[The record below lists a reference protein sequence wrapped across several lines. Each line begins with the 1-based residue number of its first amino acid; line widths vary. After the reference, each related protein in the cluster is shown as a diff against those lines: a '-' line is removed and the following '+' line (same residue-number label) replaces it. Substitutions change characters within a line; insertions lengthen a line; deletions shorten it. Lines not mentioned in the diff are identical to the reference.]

1 MRNKPRT
8 LADYIIHTKK
18 RINKAAFEAG
28 MYLFGG
34 YTTSKKKCD
43 LPAERLHP
51 EDAAELVTPQ
61 PTPSPTIDND
71 APKSKEE
78 LAFID
83 ELLRIDK
90 ELAALRLAYQNAY
103 DDLDR
108 NTIHFKILRL
118 ERVRRD
124 HAAKYNYDS

>member
-8 LADYIIHTKK
+8 LADYIINTKK

-51 EDAAELVTPQ
+51 EDAAELLTP
-61 PTPSPTIDND
+61 PSPPSPATDNE
-71 APKSKEE
+71 APKSAAE
-78 LAFID
+78 LASIN
-83 ELLRIDK
+83 ELLRLDR

-103 DDLDR
+103 DDLER
-108 NTIHFKILRL
+108 NTIHFKIIRL
-118 ERVRRD
+118 ERTRRE
-124 HAAKYNYDS
+124 HVAKHNI

>member
-1 MRNKPRT
+1 MKHKPRT

-51 EDAAELVTPQ
+51 EDAAELLVSQ
-61 PTPSPTIDND
+61 SKSRPTPDD
-71 APKSKEE
+71 DVPKSAAE
-78 LAFID
+78 LASIN
-83 ELLRIDK
+83 ELLRLDR

-103 DDLDR
+103 DDLER
-108 NTIHFKILRL
+108 NSIHFKIIRL
-118 ERVRRD
+118 ERTRRD
-124 HAAKYNYDS
+124 HVAKHNI